1 MTKHK
6 AKPAT
11 HSLLAAAGFIL
22 LPLPA
27 SLQAQGN
34 SPALEE
40 VVVTGSHIRR
50 PSQFDS
56 PSPLSVVGRE
66 DMLDQGAATVVDVVK
81 NLPENS
87 GAEFQV
93 DNLAQPLTSGTSNI
107 NLRNLG
113 LGSTLVM
120 INGQRQTLSAVAAT
134 DGSSFVDTNSL
145 LPFIAIERME
155 ILKDGAAAT
164 YGSDAVA
171 GVVNFISRDNF
182 DGFEIQA
189 NYQAAEHGDHSDAE
203 FGAIWGGGN
212 DSTHLMLAASYFDR
226 EAMYSADR
234 DFTEGTALSSL
245 GHPGTFLTSGGFV
258 MDPGCGTVG
267 GFPRDNGFCGFD
279 YSPYFDLSPDEQR
292 TQLFATARH
301 DFSETVSGR
310 LELAYNKTE
319 VEHIASP
326 SFPFLTFFPTVP
338 EDNPGNLWGEDVSYF
353 GRIQGAEAGP
363 SVARNEYDT
372 LRVAGNLEGQFANDW
387 YWTAQGSYSEQE
399 VFYDRP
405 DTLQSRAVAALAGRG
420 GPDNNQYWN
429 PLAGADNDPA
439 VIADM
444 IGSTDMNGETS
455 LLTFDAITS
464 GELFELEAGTV
475 MAAFGAHYRRE
486 ELAHDWGEDYN
497 NQEFLSLF
505 GGPDYDAERDIYA
518 LFTEFSIPVTA
529 NLELQASARYED
541 YGDGVNSLDPKLG
554 ALWQPSDTLSFRG
567 SVGTAFRAPSLFQ
580 TDATQ
585 ASQANM
591 YDPLTDSTVFRSAQT
606 NGNPDLDPEQADVVN
621 LGVTWENDTLE
632 LSLDYWYYDY
642 EDLIVKQVPDA
653 VVAQEVA
660 DTQAGLS
667 GTPAQ
672 LAVTRDPASNL
683 ITLVQTDF
691 INASSAETDG
701 IDLSGQYRLD
711 SGAGLFRF
719 GTQWTWVNK
728 YELRES
734 GGSDTIDA
742 VGSRNKL
749 NFARSLPEW
758 KGNISLDWALGA
770 HSATAYLRYTDSY
783 DDDNSGLEID
793 SHATVD
799 LRYAYAFALGESE
812 ATLAVGA
819 INVTDEEPPAVVD
832 LLGYDTK
839 VHDPRGRMLYLN
851 LNYRL

>member
-1 MTKHK
+1 MPDNNDSLTAHK
-6 AKPAT
+6 
-11 HSLLAAAGFIL
+11 LLAAAGFLL

-27 SLQAQGN
+27 VVQAQN

-56 PSPLSVVGRE
+56 PSPLTVMSQE
-66 DMLDQGAATVVDVVK
+66 DMASQGASTIVDVTK

-145 LPFIAIERME
+145 MPFIAIERME
-155 ILKDGAAAT
+155 VLRDGAAAT

-171 GVVNFISRDNF
+171 GVVNFISRNEF
-182 DGFEIQA
+182 DGFEIQV
-189 NYQAAEHGDHSDAE
+189 NYQAVDEGDHSDAE
-203 FGAIWGGGN
+203 IGAIWGAGN
-212 DSTHLMLAASYFDR
+212 ERTHIMLAASYFDR
-226 EAMYSADR
+226 DPLYSADR
-234 DFTEGTALSSL
+234 EFTEGTAISSL
-245 GHPGTFLTSGGFV
+245 GHPGTFLTSSGFV

-267 GFPRDNGFCGFD
+267 GFPRANGFCGFD
-279 YSPYFDLSPDEQR
+279 YSPYFDLSPEEQR
-292 TQLFATARH
+292 TQLFASLQH
-301 DFSETVSGR
+301 DFSDTTSAR
-310 LELAYNKTE
+310 FELGYNETE
-319 VEHIASP
+319 VQHIASP

-338 EDNPGNLWGEDVSYF
+338 VDNPGNLWGESVSYF

-363 SVARNEYDT
+363 SKAENNYDT
-372 LRVAGNLEGQFANDW
+372 LRAAGTLDGQFASGW
-387 YWTAQGSYSEQE
+387 YWTLQGSYSEQS
-399 VFYDRP
+399 VYYDRP

-444 IGSTDMNGETS
+444 IGSTDMDGETS
-455 LLTFDAITS
+455 LATFDAITS
-464 GELFELEAGTV
+464 GSLFELDSGVV
-475 MAAFGAHYRRE
+475 MAAFGAHARRE
-486 ELAHDWGEDYN
+486 TLDHDWGDAYN

-505 GGPDYDAERDIYA
+505 GGPDYDADRDIYA
-518 LFTEFSIPVTA
+518 LFTEFSIPLA
-529 NLELQASARYED
+529 AGLELQASARYED
-541 YGDGVNSLDPKLG
+541 YGDGVNSLDPKLA
-554 ALWQPSDTLSFRG
+554 ALWQPSESLSFRG

-591 YDPLTDSTVFRSAQT
+591 YDPLTDSTVFRSTQT
-606 NGNPDLDPEQADVVN
+606 NGNPDLEPEEADVLN
-621 LGVTWENDTLE
+621 LGVTWESDRLE
-632 LSLDYWYYDY
+632 LSLDYWYFDY
-642 EDLIVKQVPDA
+642 QDLIVKQVPDA

-660 DTQAGLS
+660 DSLAGLS

-701 IDLSGQYRLD
+701 LDLSGRYRID
-711 SGAGLFRF
+711 TGAGLFQF
-719 GTQWTWVNK
+719 GTNWTWVNQYDLK
-728 YELRES
+728 ES
-734 GGSDTIDA
+734 ADGETIDA

-749 NFARSLPEW
+749 NFARSMPEW
-758 KGNISLDWALGA
+758 KGNASLDWALGN
-770 HSATAYLRYTDSY
+770 HTATAFVRYTDSY
-783 DDDNSGLEID
+783 LDDNSGQNID
-793 SHATVD
+793 SHTTLD
-799 LRYAYAFALGESE
+799 LRYTYTLEKVANGI

-819 INVTDEEPPAVVD
+819 INITDEEPPTVLD

-839 VHDPRGRMLYLN
+839 VHDPRGRMFYVN
-851 LNYRL
+851 LKYSF